1 MFRVPPVSDDLVGL
15 RAETEDSEGAGS
27 ISYTPPVFRYLI
39 LVAVAQPQLS
49 GKVRGGGHTRFP
61 HSQGPLNHRER
72 CPNFADILGDAFAF
86 ASFTRHHRNLI
97 VVMLRQSAFKAG
109 QD

>member
-39 LVAVAQPQLS
+39 LVAVA
-49 GKVRGGGHTRFP
+49 
-61 HSQGPLNHRER
+61 
-72 CPNFADILGDAFAF
+72 
-86 ASFTRHHRNLI
+86 HRN
-97 VVMLRQSAFKAG
+97 SAGKCEEGDTLASPILKVLPTIASVAPISRTF
-109 QD
+109 